1 MKLMKWKLLLVAVA
15 GFAFSGDADAQA
27 TQNITDS
34 ATVPNFCIFDGT
46 SETAMAFDL
55 SNVATAV
62 SDFAATTTLR
72 WRCSNGFNTFISIDG
87 GTTTSDPDNRAMT
100 NGTDNLAYNLF
111 TDNTYAQV
119 WGDGSGTST
128 TVSIAGTGMGNVTDS
143 VVYGRVLLAD
153 GQAAEPGVYNDT
165 VVVTILP

>member
-15 GFAFSGDADAQA
+15 SFAFSGNANAQA
-27 TQNITDS
+27 TQNISVT
-34 ATVPNFCIFDGT
+34 ATVPSFCLFDNT
-46 SETAMAFDL
+46 SETTMAFDL
-55 SNVATAV
+55 SGVATA
-62 SDFAATTTLR
+62 SADFAATTTLA

-111 TDNTYAQV
+111 TDNTYAQI
-119 WGDGSGTST
+119 WGDGTGTSA
-128 TVSIAGTGMGNVTDS
+128 TVAISGAGMGTVGNS

-153 GQAAEPGVYNDT
+153 GQAAEPGSYTDT

>member
-27 TQNITDS
+27 TQNISVS

-55 SNVATAV
+55 SGVATA
-62 SDFAATTTLR
+62 SADFAATTTLR
-72 WRCSNGFNTFISIDG
+72 WRCSNGFNTSIELDG
-87 GTTTSDPDNRAMT
+87 GTTTGNPDARAMT
-100 NGTDNLAYNLF
+100 NGTDTLAYNLF
-111 TDNTYAQV
+111 TDNTYAQI
-119 WGDGSGTST
+119 WGDDTGASAR
-128 TVSIAGTGMGNVTDS
+128 VSITGVGMGTVTDS

-153 GQAAEPGVYNDT
+153 GQAAEPGSYTDT
-165 VVVTILP
+165 VLVTILP

>member
-15 GFAFSGDADAQA
+15 GFAFADDANAQA
-27 TQNITDS
+27 TQNISVS

-62 SDFAATTTLR
+62 SDFDATTTLR
-72 WRCSNGFNTFISIDG
+72 WRCSNGFNTSIEIDG
-87 GTTTSDPDNRAMT
+87 GTTTGNVDNRAMSS
-100 NGTDNLAYNLF
+100 GTDTLNYNLF
-111 TDNTYAQV
+111 TDNTYSQI
-119 WGDGSGTST
+119 WGDDTGASAR
-128 TVSIAGTGMGNVTDS
+128 VAIAGTGMGNVTDS

-153 GQAAEPGVYNDT
+153 GQAAEPGAYTDT